1 VKRDTMWTIAGGVAL
16 LAVLVPMMNVMS
28 RGTDWRIVQLY
39 GGATS
44 AQCLREPQTV
54 EAFVL
59 EPGTAAA
66 ASPEGP
72 PDPAAPTVIGRYGA
86 APGTSHQTVD
96 AATVAELSEILRKDE
111 SYDWFRTKSAPFRP
125 TLGLRF
131 VRDESRLE
139 LAVCFESDMIVAY
152 RMGRFVGV
160 EDIDPIRAQL
170 ISAARRLF
178 PGDPRFAS
186 LPAKRR

>member
-1 VKRDTMWTIAGGVAL
+1 MKRDTLWTIFGGVVL
-16 LAVLVPMMNVMS
+16 LAVLIPMMNVMS

-59 EPGTAAA
+59 EPGDVAAA
-66 ASPEGP
+66 APEGP
-72 PDPAAPTVIGRYGA
+72 PDPARPTVIGRYAA
-86 APGTSHQTVD
+86 APGTKHQTAD
-96 AATVAELSEILRKDE
+96 AATIAELSALLRKDE
-111 SYDWFRTKSAPFRP
+111 SYDWMRTKSAAFRP
-125 TLGLRF
+125 TFGLRF

-139 LAVCFESDMIVAY
+139 VAICFESDMIVAY

-160 EDIDPIRAQL
+160 EDIDPIRADLVRVAQ
-170 ISAARRLF
+170 RLF
-178 PGDPRFAS
+178 PGDARFAS
-186 LPAKRR
+186 LRPSR

>member
-1 VKRDTMWTIAGGVAL
+1 MKRDTMWTIFGGVLL

-54 EAFVL
+54 EAYVL
-59 EPGTAAA
+59 APGTTAAV
-66 ASPEGP
+66 SPEAP
-72 PDPAAPTVIGRYGA
+72 PDPSAPTVIGRYGA
-86 APGTSHQTVD
+86 APGTSHQTAD
-96 AATVAELSEILRKDE
+96 PATVAELSALLRKDE
-111 SYDWFRTKSAPFRP
+111 SYDWFRTKSAHFRP

-131 VRDESRLE
+131 VRDQSRLE
-139 LAVCFESDMIVAY
+139 LAICFESDMVVAY

-160 EDIDPIRAQL
+160 EDIDPIRPQL
-170 ISAARRLF
+170 IAIARRLF

-186 LPAKRR
+186 LPATR